1 MISEAIC
8 ALGFEVRSIS
18 NKIIIG
24 IVRCLVIIN
33 DCLPIHRIG
42 NNADRQRVAIG
53 VAVVGQDI
61 DLDWIFTIADRTI
74 VYRYWRLVGDRK
86 SLRKFRSMISRIG
99 RRCCDKF
106 TDG

>member
-24 IVRCLVIIN
+24 IVWRLVIIN
-33 DCLPIHRIG
+33 DCRSIHRIG

-53 VAVVGQDI
+53 IGIVGQDI
-61 DLDWIFTIADRTI
+61 DLDWIFTIADRT
-74 VYRYWRLVGDRK
+74 VVHCYGRLVRDRQ
-86 SLRKFRSMISRIG
+86 SLRKFRSIISRIG